1 MARILRLVAARVA
14 LAVATLVAVSA
25 LVFGLASV
33 LPGDVAGQV
42 LGRDSTAAQRQLFRE
57 QHGLDRPLVTRYV
70 TWLGDAVQ
78 GSFGT
83 SYQSD
88 TSVGPLI
95 SSSFGNTMQ
104 LAAYALVISLIFSAG
119 AGVLGAVFRGRW
131 PDSVVSTATLAG
143 LALPEFVLGPMLIV
157 VFAVGLSWFPALS
170 VVPPGA
176 SLVARLRVLT
186 LPAVTVALTMSTYVI
201 RMLRESLIDALDSE
215 YVRSALLRGL
225 PRRRVIFR
233 HAMLNA
239 LGPALNVVA
248 LNFTY
253 LIGGLVVV
261 ETVFSYP
268 GIGSVLV
275 NAIAN
280 QDTPVVEAIVLI
292 ASAFYIAANL
302 VADVLALMLNPKLR
316 TR

>member
-1 MARILRLVAARVA
+1 MARILQLIATRVA
-14 LAVATLVAVSA
+14 LAVVTLLAVSA
-25 LVFGLASV
+25 LVFALASV
-33 LPGDVAGQV
+33 LPGDVAAQV
-42 LGRDSTAAQRQLFRE
+42 LGKDSTAAQRQEFR
-57 QHGLDRPLVTRYV
+57 QAHGLDRPLIDRYGS
-70 TWLGDAVQ
+70 WLEDAVK
-78 GSFGT
+78 GDFGT
-83 SYQSD
+83 SYESNS
-88 TSVGPLI
+88 SVGPLI
-95 SSSFGNTMQ
+95 GSSLGNTVQ
-104 LAAYALVISLIFSAG
+104 LAAYALVISLVFSAL
-119 AGVLGAVFRGRW
+119 AAIVGAVFRGRW

-143 LALPEFVLGPMLIV
+143 LALPEFVLGPILIV
-157 VFAVGLSWFPALS
+157 IFSVALSLFPALS

-176 SLVARLRVLT
+176 GLGERLRVLT

-201 RMLRESLIDALDSE
+201 RMLRESLIEALDSE

-225 PRRRVIFR
+225 PRGRVIFR
-233 HAMLNA
+233 HALLNA

-253 LIGGLVVV
+253 MIGGLVVV

-275 NAIAN
+275 NAISN

-302 VADVLALMLNPKLR
+302 IADVLALLLNPKLR
-316 TR
+316 TA

>member
-1 MARILRLVAARVA
+1 MARILQLIATRIA
-14 LAVATLVAVSA
+14 LAVVTLFAVSA
-25 LVFGLASV
+25 LVFVLASV
-33 LPGDVAGQV
+33 LPGDVAAQV
-42 LGRDSTAAQRQLFRE
+42 LGKDSTAAQRQEFR
-57 QHGLDRPLVTRYV
+57 QAHGLDRPLIDRYG
-70 TWLGDAVQ
+70 TWLDDAVQ
-78 GSFGT
+78 GNFGT
-83 SYQSD
+83 SYESNS
-88 TSVGPLI
+88 SVGPLI
-95 SSSFGNTMQ
+95 GSSLGNTVQ
-104 LAAYALVISLIFSAG
+104 LAAYALVISLVFSAL
-119 AGVLGAVFRGRW
+119 AAIVGAVFRGRW

-143 LALPEFVLGPMLIV
+143 LALPEFVLGPILIV
-157 VFAVGLSWFPALS
+157 IFSVALSLFPALS

-176 SLVARLRVLT
+176 GVGERLRVLT

-201 RMLRESLIDALDSE
+201 RMLRESLIEALDSE

-225 PRRRVIFR
+225 PRGRVIFR
-233 HAMLNA
+233 HALLNA

-253 LIGGLVVV
+253 MIGGLVVV

-275 NAIAN
+275 NAISN

-302 VADVLALMLNPKLR
+302 VADVLALLLNPKLR
-316 TR
+316 TA